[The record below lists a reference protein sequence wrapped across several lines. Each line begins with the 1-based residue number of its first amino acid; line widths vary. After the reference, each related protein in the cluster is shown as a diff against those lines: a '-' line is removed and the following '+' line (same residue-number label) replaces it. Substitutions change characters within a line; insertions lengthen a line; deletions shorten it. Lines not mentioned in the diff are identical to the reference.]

1 MPVIAATMRGDSS
14 NGNIKGNLVRGA
26 EVYRKIKLSPPI
38 REILTSKADRAV
50 MAVTIERDSWRVAF
64 AFAIR
69 ALEDRF
75 ASAAPEKLS

>member
-1 MPVIAATMRGDSS
+1 METSKEIWFE
-14 NGNIKGNLVRGA
+14 A

-64 AFAIR
+64 AFAIW
-69 ALEDRF
+69 
-75 ASAAPEKLS
+75 S